1 VIHSSYGGFRD
12 QDTGGAGVSGAGWPA
27 RYEIRL
33 DGVLGA
39 RWSDW
44 FGGLKVETEA
54 DETILSGTLSDQT
67 ALHGLLDKARD
78 LGLSVTSVRRLPP
91 EGPEEGEP

>member
-1 VIHSSYGGFRD
+1 MSR
-12 QDTGGAGVSGAGWPA
+12 AGWPA
-27 RYEIRL
+27 RYEIRRDSVL
-33 DGVLGA
+33 DA

-44 FGGLKVETEA
+44 FGELKVETEA
-54 DETILSGTLSDQT
+54 DETILSGTLSDQS

-91 EGPEEGEP
+91 EGPEEGKP

>member
-1 VIHSSYGGFRD
+1 
-12 QDTGGAGVSGAGWPA
+12 VSRAGWPA

-33 DGVLGA
+33 DSVLDA

-44 FGGLKVETEA
+44 FGELKVETEA
-54 DETILSGTLSDQT
+54 DETILSGTLSDQS

-91 EGPEEGEP
+91 EGPEEGKP

>member
-1 VIHSSYGGFRD
+1 M
-12 QDTGGAGVSGAGWPA
+12 SGAGWPA

-33 DGVLGA
+33 DGVLDA

-44 FGGLKVETEA
+44 FGELKVESEA
-54 DETILSGTLSDQT
+54 DETILSGTLSDQS

-78 LGLSVTSVRRLPP
+78 QTA
-91 EGPEEGEP
+91 PEETLGRDERSSSWAENPAHLLSRAADVRP

>member
-1 VIHSSYGGFRD
+1 MSR
-12 QDTGGAGVSGAGWPA
+12 AGWPA

-33 DGVLGA
+33 DSVLDA

-44 FGGLKVETEA
+44 FGELKVETEA
-54 DETILSGTLSDQT
+54 DETILSGTLSDQS

-91 EGPEEGEP
+91 EGPEEGKP

>member
-1 VIHSSYGGFRD
+1 M
-12 QDTGGAGVSGAGWPA
+12 SGGWPA

-33 DGVLGA
+33 DGVLEA

-44 FGGLKVETEA
+44 FGGMKVETVA
-54 DETILSGTLSDQT
+54 DETVLSGTLSDQS
-67 ALHGLLDKARD
+67 ALHGILEKARD

-91 EGPEEGEP
+91 EGLEEDKP